1 MSREQISGSIA
12 LLRDEIENLGA
23 DSAAAKLRLESLVAA
38 LETQLA
44 ESESGSEST
53 SKLNDSV
60 GELIGHFEVEHP
72 RITGILNDLM
82 VTLGGMGI

>member
-44 ESESGSEST
+44 ESESGTESA

-60 GELIGHFEVEHP
+60 GELIGHFKVEHP
-72 RITGILNDLM
+72 RITGVLNDLM